1 MQMRNQRLEKLRNTK
16 LHVFQ
21 GRENFDNFSGEF
33 LRTYNKALDNRHS
46 QLCLDISGDK
56 QSSQKHENPVFTV
69 QSLLKSPKV
78 SVNLNKTQGH
88 IYQPIIAKQSRNKDQ
103 QNASMLLNTTE
114 DSVDLV
120 SLLGN
125 SVVNFTRHRLI

>member
-1 MQMRNQRLEKLRNTK
+1 MRNQRLEKLRNTK

-33 LRTYNKALDNRHS
+33 LRTYNKVLDNRQS
-46 QLCLDISGDK
+46 QICLDVSGDK
-56 QSSQKHENPVFTV
+56 SAEPKHENPVFTV

-78 SVNLNKTQGH
+78 SSNLNKTQSH
-88 IYQPIIAKQSRNKDQ
+88 IYQPIIAKQSRNQDQ

-114 DSVDLV
+114 DNVDLF